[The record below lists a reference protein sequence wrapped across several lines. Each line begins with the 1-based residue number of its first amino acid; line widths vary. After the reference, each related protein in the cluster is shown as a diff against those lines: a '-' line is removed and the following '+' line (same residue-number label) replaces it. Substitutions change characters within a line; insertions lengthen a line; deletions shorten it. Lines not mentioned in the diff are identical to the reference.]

1 MKIVCEL
8 MLSRIGRAYARSMD
22 KRPWSTQMATCAG
35 LFGAGDWC
43 AQMLEFALNVTSPG
57 KTTYNYKRTGRMI
70 TYGFFLGGPIYYGWY
85 GVLLGEPPFPL
96 MGSMLVLVG
105 LVHEQPRPCH
115 VWPRSY
121 DSSLVLPRPC
131 SPANATKSLSGM
143 RGMAT
148 KITADSLLFN
158 PPLLVVYF
166 GATGVLEGKTVAQI
180 KEKVENSW
188 LDAYVACCMFWPF
201 VQILNFRFIP
211 VAMQAIPSRSRVASF
226 SHFADPRQANV
237 VNTVGIGWQSYL

>member
-1 MKIVCEL
+1 

-22 KRPWSTQMATCAG
+22 KRPWSTQMVTCAG

-105 LVHEQPRPCH
+105 LVHEQPRPC
-115 VWPRSY
+115 VAEELRLISCLT
-121 DSSLVLPRPC
+121 STLF
-131 SPANATKSLSGM
+131 LSQ
-143 RGMAT
+143 RHE
-148 KITADSLLFN
+148 IS
-158 PPLLVVYF
+158 VR
-166 GATGVLEGKTVAQI
+166 
-180 KEKVENSW
+180 
-188 LDAYVACCMFWPF
+188 DARHGN
-201 VQILNFRFIP
+201 QD
-211 VAMQAIPSRSRVASF
+211 
-226 SHFADPRQANV
+226 H
-237 VNTVGIGWQSYL
+237 G